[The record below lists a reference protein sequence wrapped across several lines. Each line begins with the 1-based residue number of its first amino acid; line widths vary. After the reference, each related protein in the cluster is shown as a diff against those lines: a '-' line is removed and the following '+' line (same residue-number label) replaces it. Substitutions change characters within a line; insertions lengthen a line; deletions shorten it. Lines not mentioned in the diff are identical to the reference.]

1 MDSIKLHILSPES
14 TVADIMVEAV
24 WLPGVQSPF
33 EVLKDHAA
41 VLTALDKGEIRW
53 RNASGEDSVQIKG
66 GFVEV
71 GNNEVKAC
79 VELC

>member
-1 MDSIKLHILSPES
+1 MDCIKLHILSPES
-14 TVADIMVEAV
+14 TVAELMVEAV
-24 WLPGVQSPF
+24 WLPGSFSAF
-33 EVLKDHAA
+33 EVLKDHAPL
-41 VLTALDKGEIRW
+41 LTALDKGEIRW
-53 RNASGEDSVQIKG
+53 RNESGEGSVKIRS